1 MNYQFTIQFTEE
13 HIKYA
18 CRKFF
23 VRFVG
28 IIFPVVCLLVA
39 TVAVLRMAS
48 GEADLLS
55 GVFLT
60 VAVLGMVFVVAAY
73 FQRCAHSLSHF
84 RKTGK
89 TVSYEL
95 SEELFKAKSDLGA
108 TEVKWEAF
116 KAIWTFP
123 KVWLLMFDKANYLTL
138 PADQISSDI
147 KEFLKRKIISVGG
160 KIK

>member
-1 MNYQFTIQFTEE
+1 MNHQFTIQFTEE

-18 CRKFF
+18 CCKFF

-28 IIFPVVCLLVA
+28 IVFPVVCLLVA
-39 TVAVLRMAS
+39 AVAVLRMAS
-48 GEADLLS
+48 GETDLLA

-60 VAVLGMVFVVAAY
+60 VAVVGMVFVVVAY
-73 FQRCAHSLSHF
+73 FQRRAHSLSHF

-95 SEELFKAKSDLGA
+95 TEELFKAKSDLGA

-123 KVWLLMFDKANYLTL
+123 KAWLLMFDKANYLTL
-138 PADQISSDI
+138 PADQISGDI
-147 KEFLKRKIISVGG
+147 KEFLKRKILPVGG

>member
-1 MNYQFTIQFTEE
+1 MSHQFTIQFTEE
-13 HIKYA
+13 HVKYA

-23 VRFVG
+23 ARFIGVG
-28 IIFPVVCLLVA
+28 FPIACLLVA
-39 TVAVLRMAS
+39 GVAILRMAS
-48 GEADLLS
+48 GKTDLLA

-60 VAVLGMVFVVAAY
+60 VAVVGMVFVVAAY
-73 FQRCAHSLSHF
+73 FQRRAHSLSHF
-84 RKTGK
+84 RQTGE

-95 SEELFKAKSDLGA
+95 SEDFFKANSSLGSI
-108 TEVKWEAF
+108 EMKWESF

-138 PADQISSDI
+138 PADQISGDI
-147 KEFLKRKIISVGG
+147 KDFLKRKIISVGG